1 MLKTTLNMAILTIS
15 LSLVGCTS
23 TKEQEVAPEDLSTQL
38 MKKEHQQV
46 LDVVP
51 EWYLET
57 YVSSRGAIYENATAK
72 SKDLQFSLNQAVLLA
87 EQMVVKKLASEFSSV
102 EINEASESNGGSF
115 NQTAEQLIEARI
127 NQAGLFGHTVSKK
140 EVLIDPVT
148 GEYRSFVQ
156 VYLSP
161 TARADVLKAASDKD
175 ATLKQLS
182 VLQEQIKQL
191 KAGQPLSATN
201 NENSNINVSFDNA

>member
-1 MLKTTLNMAILTIS
+1 MNLSKKIKPIALLVSTLALTACSSKEEANIS
-15 LSLVGCTS
+15 
-23 TKEQEVAPEDLSTQL
+23 PEDLSTQIL
-38 MKKEHQQV
+38 KQENKQV
-46 LDVVP
+46 LEILP

-57 YVSSRGAIYENATAK
+57 HISSRGAIYENATAK

-115 NQTAEQLIEARI
+115 NQTAEQLIEARV

-161 TARADVLKAASDKD
+161 TARADVLKAAIDKD
-175 ATLKQLS
+175 ATLKKVSALT
-182 VLQEQIKQL
+182 EQISQL
-191 KAGQPLSATN
+191 ENGMPLTYSQN
-201 NENSNINVSFDNA
+201 NDQLLNVTY

>member
-1 MLKTTLNMAILTIS
+1 MILISKSIKPIAFLASALALTACSTTKVEDKVS
-15 LSLVGCTS
+15 
-23 TKEQEVAPEDLSTQL
+23 PEDLSAQIL
-38 MKKEHQQV
+38 KQENKQV
-46 LDVVP
+46 LDIVP
-51 EWYLET
+51 SWYLET
-57 YVSSRGAIYENATAK
+57 HVSSRGAIYENATAK

-102 EINEASESNGGSF
+102 EINEASEANGGSF

-161 TARADVLKAASDKD
+161 AARADVLKAAVEKD
-175 ATLKQLS
+175 ATLKKVQYLT
-182 VLQEQIKQL
+182 EQIKQL
-191 KAGQPLSATN
+191 
-201 NENSNINVSFDNA
+201 ENGIPITQQNDQLFNVAIQ